1 MGRGMARILIV
12 DDAVFMR
19 TVLRNILEEAG
30 HDVVAEASTGEA
42 AVDAY
47 KEHAPGLVTMD
58 LVMPGEGGLAALRRI
73 LEADPEARVVV
84 VSAVGQQ
91 ADVEAAV
98 EAGAL
103 DFLVKPFE
111 KGTVVQ
117 TISRI
122 AGETVKQG

>member
-1 MGRGMARILIV
+1 MARIVIV

-30 HDVVAEASTGEA
+30 HEVVAEAATGEDAVA
-42 AVDAY
+42 AYEKHRPD
-47 KEHAPGLVTMD
+47 LVTMD

-73 LEADPEARVVV
+73 LSSDPEARVIV

-91 ADVEAAV
+91 RDVEAAI
-98 EAGAL
+98 EAGAT

-111 KGTVVQ
+111 KETVIETVE
-117 TISRI
+117 RI
-122 AGETVKQG
+122 AAETVRQG

>member
-1 MGRGMARILIV
+1 MARILIV

-30 HDVVAEASTGEA
+30 HQVVEEASTGEDAVA
-42 AVDAY
+42 AYTTHRPD
-47 KEHAPGLVTMD
+47 LVTMD
-58 LVMPGEGGLAALRRI
+58 LVMPGQGGLAALKQI
-73 LEADPEARVVV
+73 LETDPEARVVV

-91 ADVEAAV
+91 KDVEAAV
-98 EAGAL
+98 EAGAM

-111 KGTVVQ
+111 KETVVH

-122 AGETVKQG
+122 ISETVSRG